1 MTAQPQLENEKQV
14 VEKQTFLKTLFK
26 NKPDSQAVLIWTKH
40 NKTSKYF
47 RSPDEAT
54 NYAIKMSAVGDV
66 YFGVCTVSGVFAD
79 NKANKKKRAT
89 IGEVVGCPALFADI
103 DYGSGHAKGNLPPTK
118 NDAIALISRMPA
130 EPTFIINSGNG
141 LHAYWCF
148 DELFLLSNDDARE
161 FAQSLNKDWQR
172 LMQDLAKD
180 FGYSLDS
187 TFDLARL
194 LRVPETLNHK
204 TNPPNPVTLI
214 DKGGKTYTPQLLRDF
229 LDGNVAT
236 SLTKRYKYGAELANR
251 NFVLSDKPHLDKDK
265 WEALCDE
272 TPLARESFNRTRKN
286 FKDRSPSGWDLSLAT
301 YAAQAMWSDQ
311 EIVDL
316 LLSSRIKHKNE
327 LKLHREDYY
336 AGTIAKARSTPDK
349 LTEYKTNHQIHLSK
363 NEVYPKEECNDLGNA
378 RRFVRQHHQ
387 FVRYCP
393 KLKQWFVYDEKRW
406 KPDSR
411 MEIQNRAKHTAR
423 SIAEE
428 AASNAISDEENDKLL
443 KHAQKTKQAKGI
455 KDMLLMTE
463 SEPEIVIQVS
473 EFDKDKWL
481 LNLRNGTLDLR
492 TGQLRP
498 HEREDYITKLIDID
512 YDPNAQC
519 PTWLSFLNRIMNG
532 NQNLIS
538 FLRRAIGY
546 SLTGEVNE
554 RAVFVLYGKGANGKS
569 VFTETVRSLLGD
581 YATVAPVSAVM
592 KKQSNANTNDLAK
605 LKGARFVAV
614 NETDEGGR
622 IDESAIKAMSGNEKV
637 TARLLYSEYFDFMPE
652 FKLWLT
658 TNYKP
663 TIRGTDEGIWDRLNL
678 IPFSVRIP
686 KNERDRQLLDKL
698 QNEFSGILAWA
709 VRGCL
714 EWQLNGLGVPY
725 EVEQATNEYRKE
737 QDAFTIFIAECCVLN
752 EKAWTSTSEIRQEY
766 ESFCKEL
773 GDSPYLVGSVFT
785 ERLRAL
791 NCEPKPNRKTGK
803 VVRGWSGIGL
813 KSSQH

>member
-26 NKPDSQAVLIWTKH
+26 NKPDAQAVLIWTKH

-89 IGEVVGCPALFADI
+89 ISEVVGCPALFADI
-103 DYGSGHAKGNLPPTK
+103 DYGSGHAKGNLPPTE
-118 NDAIALISRMPA
+118 NDAIALIARMPT

-148 DELFLLSNDDARE
+148 DELFLLSNDEARE
-161 FAQSLNKDWQR
+161 FAQSLNKNWQR

-272 TPLARESFNRTRKN
+272 IPLARESFNRTRKN

-316 LLSSRIKHKNE
+316 LLSSRIKHKND

-336 AGTIAKARSTPDK
+336 VMTIARARSTPTER
-349 LTEYKTNHQIHLSK
+349 TEYNSNYPTYSSVDD
-363 NEVYPKEECNDLGNA
+363 VYTKEDCNDLGNA
-378 RRFVRQHHQ
+378 RRFVRQHSQ
-387 FVRYCP
+387 FVRYCVER
-393 KLKQWFVYDEKRW
+393 KKWFVYDGKRW
-406 KPDSR
+406 KLDAK
-411 MEIQNRAKHTAR
+411 MEVMNRAKYTAR
-423 SIAEE
+423 SIAIE
-428 AASNAISDEENDKLL
+428 AANNSISDKESDLLL

-455 KDMLLMTE
+455 KDMLSMAE
-463 SEPEIVIQVS
+463 SEPEITIQDR
-473 EFDKDKWL
+473 EFDNDKWL
-481 LNLRNGTLDLR
+481 LNVSNGTIDLR

-498 HEREDYITKLIDID
+498 HEREDYITKLIDAH
-512 YDPNAQC
+512 YDPTAQC
-519 PTWLSFLNRIMNG
+519 PNWLKFLNRIMDD

-538 FLRRAIGY
+538 FLCRAIGY

-554 RAVFVLYGKGANGKS
+554 RAIFVLFGNGANGKS
-569 VFTETVRSLLGD
+569 VFSEIFLSLLGE

-592 KKQSNANTNDLAK
+592 KKQNNANTNDLAK
-605 LKGARFVAV
+605 LRGARFVSV

-622 IDESAIKAMSGNEKV
+622 IDESAIKAISGNDKV
-637 TARLLYSEYFDFMPE
+637 TARFLYGEYFDFKPE
-652 FKLWLT
+652 FKLWLR
-658 TNYKP
+658 TNHKP
-663 TIRGTDEGIWDRLNL
+663 TVRGTDEGIWDRLKL
-678 IPFSVRIP
+678 IPFAVRIP
-686 KNERDRQLLDKL
+686 KEERNSQLTKEL
-698 QNEFSGILAWA
+698 QNELSGILAWA

-714 EWQLNGLGVPY
+714 EWQRDGLGVPY

-737 QDAFTIFIAECCVLN
+737 QDIFSLFISQCCVLG
-752 EKAWTSTSEIRQEY
+752 ERKWVSTASFRKEY
-766 ESFCKEL
+766 EKFCTENGEQPHL
-773 GDSPYLVGSVFT
+773 AGNAFA

-791 NCEPKPNRKTGK
+791 GCKPKTARQG
-803 VVRGWSGIGL
+803 RGWSGIGL
-813 KSSQH
+813 LVPQ

>member
-1 MTAQPQLENEKQV
+1 MTAQLQLENEKQSV
-14 VEKQTFLKTLFK
+14 VEATFLETLFK
-26 NKPDSQAVLIWTKH
+26 TKPNAQAVLIWTKH

-47 RSPDEAT
+47 RSPNEAT
-54 NYAIKMSAVGDV
+54 NYAVKMSAVGDV
-66 YFGVCTVSGVFAD
+66 YFGVCSVSGVFAN

-89 IGEVVGCPALFADI
+89 ISEVVGCPALYADI
-103 DYGSGHAKGNLPPTK
+103 DYGSGHAKGNLPPTE
-118 NDAIALISRMPA
+118 NDAIALIARMPA

-148 DELFLLSNDDARE
+148 DELFLLSNDEARE
-161 FAQSLNKDWQR
+161 FAKSLSEDWQR
-172 LMQDLAKD
+172 LLQNLAKD

-214 DKGGKTYTPQLLRDF
+214 DRSGKTYTPQLLRDSI
-229 LDGNVAT
+229 DGKAVT

-251 NFVLSDKPHLDKDK
+251 KFVLSDKPHLDKDK

-272 TPLARESFNRTRKN
+272 IPLARESFNRTRKN

-336 AGTIAKARSTPDK
+336 VMTITRARSTP
-349 LTEYKTNHQIHLSK
+349 TERTDYNSNHSIYSSTD
-363 NEVYPKEECNDLGNA
+363 EVYTKEDCNDLGNA
-378 RRFVRQHHQ
+378 RRFVRQHSQ
-387 FVRYCP
+387 FVRYCVER
-393 KLKQWFVYDEKRW
+393 KKWFVYDGKRW
-406 KPDSR
+406 KLDAK
-411 MEIQNRAKHTAR
+411 MEVMNRAKYTAR
-423 SIAEE
+423 SIAIE
-428 AASNAISDEENDKLL
+428 AANDSISEKESDLLL

-455 KDMLLMTE
+455 KDMLSMAE
-463 SEPEIVIQVS
+463 SEPEITIQVS
-473 EFDKDKWL
+473 EFDNDKWL

-546 SLTGEVNE
+546 SLTGQVNE

-569 VFTETVRSLLGD
+569 VLTETARSLLDD
-581 YATVAPVSAVM
+581 YATVAPVSAIM
-592 KKQSNANTNDLAK
+592 KRQKNANTNDLAK
-605 LKGARFVAV
+605 LRSARFVAV

-663 TIRGTDEGIWDRLNL
+663 TIRGTDEGIWDRLKL
-678 IPFSVRIP
+678 IPFDVRIP
-686 KNERDRQLLDKL
+686 KEEQDKHLLEKL
-698 QNEFSGILAWA
+698 QNEFSGILNWA
-709 VRGCL
+709 IQGCL
-714 EWQLNGLGVPY
+714 DWRLNGLGAPP
-725 EVEQATNEYRKE
+725 EVEQATNDYRKE
-737 QDAFTIFIAECCVLN
+737 QDIFTLFITQCCVLG
-752 EKAWTSTSEIRQEY
+752 ESKWVSTASFRKEY
-766 ESFCKEL
+766 EKFCVEN
-773 GDSPYLVGSVFT
+773 GEQPYLAGNAFA
-785 ERLRAL
+785 EKLRTL
-791 NCEPKPNRKTGK
+791 GCMPKPMRQG
-803 VVRGWSGIGL
+803 RGWSGIGL
-813 KSSQH
+813 LIPQ